1 MDRKVIPGLRMLK
14 ASAAAIVFSLG
25 CAANVSMAQDFPSK
39 PIRLLVGFPPGGNAD
54 VGARI
59 VAQKMSDGLGR
70 QVLVENRAGANAN
83 IGADYVSKAAPDG
96 YTLLVTGEGPLVIN
110 KALDPKL
117 SYDPEAFV
125 PVSVLIAQSLIL
137 VSNPVLPAQNLQQL
151 LAYAKANPDKL
162 NLASNG
168 SGSNMHLTLEMLKL
182 ATGVKI
188 THVPYK
194 GIPPALTDLV
204 GGQVDLIFVGL
215 GTVQQLLKA
224 GTLRVIAAASERR
237 MALLPDAPTIA
248 ESIPGFAATSWFG
261 MVAPPKTPVAIA
273 EKLSGAIR
281 EFMLQPDV
289 TKILAELSIEGV
301 GNSPAEMTAFIKQET
316 ERWGKVIRA
325 TGIKAE

>member
-1 MDRKVIPGLRMLK
+1 MRHLL
-14 ASAAAIVFSLG
+14 AAVSIFSVTALWLPAI
-25 CAANVSMAQDFPSK
+25 AQEYPSK
-39 PIRLLVGFPPGGNAD
+39 PIKVVVPFPPGGGMGD
-54 VGARI
+54 RIARL
-59 VAQKMSDGLGR
+59 VSDKLRERWGQPLI
-70 QVLVENRAGANAN
+70 VENRAGANAN
-83 IGADYVSKAAPDG
+83 IGADYVAKAAPDG

-110 KALDPKL
+110 KALNPKL
-117 SYDPEAFV
+117 SYDPDAFV
-125 PVSVLIAQSLIL
+125 PVSVLMAQSLIL
-137 VSNPVLPAQNLQQL
+137 VSHPKVPAQNLQQL

-168 SGSNMHLTLEMLKL
+168 NGSNMHLTLEMLKL

-188 THVPYK
+188 THVAYK

-204 GGQVDLIFVGL
+204 GGQVDLVFVGL

-224 GTLRVIAAASERR
+224 GKLRVIAAAGERR
-237 MALLPDAPTIA
+237 MAPLPDIPTIA

-261 MVAPPKTPVAIA
+261 MVAPPKTPAAIA

-281 EFMLQPDV
+281 EFMQQPDV
-289 TKILAELSIEGV
+289 TKILSDLSIEGV
-301 GNSPAEMTAFIKQET
+301 GNSPVEMAAFIKQET

>member
-1 MDRKVIPGLRMLK
+1 MLHLIKAVSFVAAVALGVPAFAQEYPSRPIKVVVP
-14 ASAAAIVFSLG
+14 
-25 CAANVSMAQDFPSK
+25 
-39 PIRLLVGFPPGGNAD
+39 FPPGGGMGD
-54 VGARI
+54 RIARL
-59 VAQKMSDGLGR
+59 VSDKLRERLG
-70 QVLVENRAGANAN
+70 QPLIVENRAGANAN

-117 SYDPEAFV
+117 SYEPEAFV
-125 PVSVLIAQSLIL
+125 PVSVLMAQSLIL
-137 VSNPVLPAQNLQQL
+137 VSNPGLPAQNLQQL
-151 LAYAKANPDKL
+151 LAYARANPDKL

-168 SGSNMHLTLEMLKL
+168 TGSNMHLTLEMLKL
-182 ATGVKI
+182 ATGVRI

-204 GGQVDLIFVGL
+204 CGQVDLTFVAL
-215 GTVQQLLKA
+215 GTVQPLLKA
-224 GTLRVIAAASERR
+224 GKLRVLAAASEKR
-237 MALLPDAPTIA
+237 MALLPDTPTIA
-248 ESIPGFAATSWFG
+248 ESIPGFAATTWFG
-261 MVAPPKTPVAIA
+261 MVAPPKTPAAIA

-281 EFMLQPDV
+281 EFMQQPDV
-289 TKILAELSIEGV
+289 TKILNELSVEGV